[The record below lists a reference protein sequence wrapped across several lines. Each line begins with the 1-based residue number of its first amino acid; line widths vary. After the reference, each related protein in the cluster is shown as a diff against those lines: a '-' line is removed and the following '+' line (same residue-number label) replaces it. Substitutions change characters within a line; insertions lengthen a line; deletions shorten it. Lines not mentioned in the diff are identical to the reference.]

1 MPTTDTNKPCDF
13 TIYGVLGDL
22 SRRKLMPSLY
32 QLERAGRLHPGTRI
46 IGVARHELSREGF
59 QARMQEALQTFVGRP
74 LDDEA
79 TKRLLDRLHYV
90 LVDLQAPEQYSR
102 LAEIVDQQRR
112 VLVNYF
118 SVAASL
124 FDDICRGL
132 EQAALIT
139 PETRVVLEKPIGRDL
154 GSSQEINDI
163 VARVFAEDQ
172 VYRIDHYLGKETVM
186 NLIALRFANSIFT
199 TNWDHNTI
207 DHVQITV
214 AEEVGIEGR
223 WGYFDK
229 AGQLRDMVQNHL
241 MQILTL
247 VAMEPPVNLQADSL
261 RNEKLKVLKALR
273 PITVES
279 MDDKVV
285 RGQYG
290 SGFIEGRPVRGYLEE
305 EGGDP
310 NSTTETFV
318 AIRVDIDNWRWADV
332 PFYLRTGKAMAT
344 KRSEVVIIFKRL
356 PHNIFA
362 DSYRNLPPNKLIIR
376 LQPDEGV
383 EVEMLNKIPGI
394 GEGVRLQRTMLDLSF
409 CEAFSGERIADA
421 YERLILEIMQGNQAL
436 FIHRDEVE
444 LSWTWIDSIQNA
456 WARSS
461 EAPKKYPAGS
471 WGPVASVA
479 LLARD
484 DREWED

>member
-1 MPTTDTNKPCDF
+1 MQKSSPPCDF
-13 TIYGVLGDL
+13 TIFGVLGDL
-22 SRRKLMPSLY
+22 SRRKLIPSLY
-32 QLERAGRLHPGTRI
+32 QLDRAGLLHPETRI
-46 IGVARHELSREGF
+46 IGVARHEIDRDEFVDTMRQSLE
-59 QARMQEALQTFVGRP
+59 TFVSDP
-74 LDDEA
+74 LDAEVVG
-79 TKRLLDRLHYV
+79 RLLDRLLYV
-90 LVDLQAPEQYSR
+90 LVNLDRPDEYQR
-102 LAEIVDQQRR
+102 LAEVVDQEKRIMI
-112 VLVNYF
+112 NYF
-118 SVAASL
+118 SVGPFL

-132 EQAALIT
+132 DHAGLIT
-139 PETRVVLEKPIGRDL
+139 PTSRVVLEKPIGRDL
-154 GSSQEINDI
+154 KSSREINDI
-163 VARVFAEDQ
+163 VARVFAEEQ

-186 NLIALRFANSIFT
+186 NLLALRFANSIFT

-229 AGQLRDMVQNHL
+229 SGQLRDMVQNHL

-247 VAMEPPVNLQADSL
+247 VAMEPPVNLRGDSL

-273 PITVES
+273 PITIDNVDE
-279 MDDKVV
+279 KTV
-285 RGQYG
+285 RGQYTA
-290 SGFIEGRPVRGYLEE
+290 GFIKGRPVPGYLEE
-305 EGGDP
+305 KGGNP
-310 NSTTETFV
+310 HSTTETFV

-344 KRSEVVIIFKRL
+344 KRSEVVINFKRL
-356 PHNIFA
+356 PHNIFS
-362 DSYRNLPPNKLIIR
+362 DSYKKLPPNKLVIR

-383 EVEMLNKIPGI
+383 EIEMLNKIPGI

-409 CEAFSGERIADA
+409 SEAFKEERIADA
-421 YERLILEIMQGNQAL
+421 YERLILEVMRGNQAL

-444 LSWTWIDSIQNA
+444 LAWTWIDSIQNA
-456 WARSS
+456 WAQSS
-461 EAPKKYPAGS
+461 EPPKSYPAGS

-484 DREWED
+484 NREWEE

>member
-1 MPTTDTNKPCDF
+1 MAIK
-13 TIYGVLGDL
+13 
-22 SRRKLMPSLY
+22 
-32 QLERAGRLHPGTRI
+32 RAISPYTAPWGTFPGASSFLRSIDTRI
-46 IGVARHELSREGF
+46 IGVARHELNREGF
-59 QARMQEALQTFVGRP
+59 QTSMEEALENFVGES
-74 LDDEA
+74 LDAEA
-79 TKRLLDRLHYV
+79 VKRLLDRLHYV
-90 LVDLQAPEQYSR
+90 MIDLQAPDQYSR
-102 LAEIVDQQRR
+102 LAEIVDQEKR

-118 SVAASL
+118 SVAAYL

-132 EQAALIT
+132 EQAGLIT
-139 PETRVVLEKPIGRDL
+139 PQARVVLEKPIGRDL
-154 GSSQEINDI
+154 RSSQEIND
-163 VARVFAEDQ
+163 VVGRVFAEEQ

-186 NLIALRFANSIFT
+186 NLVALRFANSIFT

-223 WGYFDK
+223 WGYFDE

-261 RNEKLKVLKALR
+261 RNEKLKILKALR
-273 PITVES
+273 PITVDNVEE
-279 MDDKVV
+279 KVV
-285 RGQYG
+285 RGQY
-290 SGFIEGRPVRGYLEE
+290 SAGFIEGRPVRGYLEE
-305 EGGDP
+305 EGGNP

-318 AIRVDIDNWRWADV
+318 AIRVDIDNWRWAYV

-356 PHNIFA
+356 PHNIFV
-362 DSYRNLPPNKLIIR
+362 DSYRKLPPNKLIIR

-383 EVEMLNKIPGI
+383 EIEMLNKIPGI

-409 CEAFSGERIADA
+409 CEAFHGERIADA

-444 LSWTWIDSIQNA
+444 LCWTWIDSIQNA
-456 WARSS
+456 WAQSD
-461 EAPKKYPAGS
+461 EPPKKYPAGS
-471 WGPVASVA
+471 WGPVGSVA

-484 DREWED
+484 GREWEE